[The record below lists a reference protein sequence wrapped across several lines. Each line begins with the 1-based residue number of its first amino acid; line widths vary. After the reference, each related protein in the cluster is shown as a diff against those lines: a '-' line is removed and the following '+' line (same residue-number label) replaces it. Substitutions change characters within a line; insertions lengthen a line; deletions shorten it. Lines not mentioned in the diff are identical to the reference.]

1 MAARRLVAVLVVLLI
16 LSTVAAVLLP
26 APREPIGSSTT
37 TTTSAEATPS
47 RAGAAGRLVHVRLS
61 ADRTPQT
68 KRIHIGD
75 ELRLRVTSSRSDQVE
90 VRGFGVVEAVNRD
103 AAAAFDLFA
112 DRRGT
117 FPVVLVDARRTVG
130 RIVVAPRRRQVQPS

>member
-37 TTTSAEATPS
+37 TTTSTEATPS
-47 RAGAAGRLVHVRLS
+47 RPGAAGRLVHVRFS
-61 ADRTPQT
+61 ADQAPQT

-103 AAAAFDLFA
+103 AAATFDLFA

-117 FPVVLVDARRTVG
+117 FPVVLMDARRTIG
-130 RIVVAPRRRQVQPS
+130 RIVVAPRRRDVQPS